1 VTVVGGIEAG
11 GTKWLCAVG
20 TGPGELAATET
31 IPTTPPLWARRS
43 RRRPVSRG
51 RARSTAIAGRGL
63 AAGPAIEARWGRP
76 PRELGT
82 DESVWRLEARYVA
95 LGLVNVVAVLSP
107 ERVVLG
113 GGVMDMPGLL
123 ALVRAEVDALLA
135 GYAATEILPPARPA
149 VRRARRD
156 RAGAQRSTVT
166 SVPIGVYGHT
176 FAAASRGSST
186 QPRLCGVPKE
196 ARLNAWIP
204 SPPLK

>member
-1 VTVVGGIEAG
+1 V
-11 GTKWLCAVG
+11 AVRG
-20 TGPGELAATET
+20 
-31 IPTTPPLWARRS
+31 RN
-43 RRRPVSRG
+43 RPR
-51 RARSTAIAGRGL
+51 RARSDRDDPHAAAALGETISTPTRSQGSCPFHGDCWEGL

-82 DESVWRLEARYVA
+82 DESVWRLEARYIA
-95 LGLVNVVAVLSP
+95 LGLVNVVAVPSP

-113 GGVMDMPGLL
+113 GGVMEVPGLL
-123 ALVRAEVDALLA
+123 ALVRADVDALLA
-135 GYAATEILPPARPA
+135 GYTATEIVPPALGPLSGVLGA
-149 VRRARRD
+149 IALS
-156 RAGAQRSTVT
+156 AQRSTVT